1 MIDYAA
7 RAPLEVWAVRFIRK
21 RPTSLSVG
29 DLCPSAERCPL
40 APCWPML
47 HHEPRQVWQRYE
59 PDFNFGML
67 DGLVLVLMD
76 AVRVCGGDPILAGK

>member
-1 MIDYAA
+1 
-7 RAPLEVWAVRFIRK
+7 
-21 RPTSLSVG
+21 
-29 DLCPSAERCPL
+29 
-40 APCWPML
+40 ML